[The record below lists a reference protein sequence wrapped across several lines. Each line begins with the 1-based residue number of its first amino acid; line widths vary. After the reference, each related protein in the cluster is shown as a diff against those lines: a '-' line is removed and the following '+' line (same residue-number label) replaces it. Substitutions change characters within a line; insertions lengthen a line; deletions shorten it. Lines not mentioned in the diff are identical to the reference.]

1 MADGRQGS
9 SGRGG
14 RRRSRGG
21 GGGRDRGP
29 VRDDGGAPR
38 RDDDDRPHD
47 GDEPRDARPD
57 SGGVEPHYE
66 EDDSQAAMLPPRPD
80 GGVRPP
86 SAEREPNPEDEY
98 VLTLEYDR
106 GRREYVGTCLELP
119 DVRVSGRKR
128 EMVFDE
134 LRDAVESEV
143 EIRRRRNER
152 IPEPLASYDY
162 PERLELSVS
171 QGLFRRLDQLSRQER
186 LPIEKLAVEL
196 LVSAVD
202 RRLDPPA
209 PAPKQGGPQQGGGRN
224 QGRGQGGG
232 GRRSQGR
239 NFHKAMES
247 GENFLEYVRNLEKGG
262 GNPNWRKK

>member
-14 RRRSRGG
+14 RRRNRG

-29 VRDDGGAPR
+29 GPAQGNAGGGPGDDAR
-38 RDDDDRPHD
+38 HDDDPSYRAVGAHPD
-47 GDEPRDARPD
+47 DAP
-57 SGGVEPHYE
+57 EAHYE
-66 EDDSQAAMLPPRPD
+66 DDDSQAAMLPPRPD

-86 SAEREPNPEDEY
+86 SAERDLSPEDEY
-98 VLTLEYDR
+98 VFVIEYDR
-106 GRREYVGTCLELP
+106 GRREYVGTCLEFP

-134 LRDAVESEV
+134 LRDAVESEA
-143 EIRRRRNER
+143 EIRRRRSER

-162 PERLELSVS
+162 PERLELSLS
-171 QGLFRRLDQLSRQER
+171 QGLFRRLDLLSRQER
-186 LPIEKLAVEL
+186 LPIERLATEL
-196 LVSAVD
+196 LVSALD

-209 PAPKQGGPQQGGGRN
+209 PPAKQGQSQGGGGRN
-224 QGRGQGGG
+224 NRQGGG

-239 NFHKAMES
+239 NFHKTMES